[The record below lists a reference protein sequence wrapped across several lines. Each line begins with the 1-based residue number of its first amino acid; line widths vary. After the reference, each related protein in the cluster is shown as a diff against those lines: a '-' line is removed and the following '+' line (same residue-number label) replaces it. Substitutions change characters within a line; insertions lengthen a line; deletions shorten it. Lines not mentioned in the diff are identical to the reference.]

1 MFTRITVPL
10 MLLSVLAAA
19 DPVGLPPSPVL
30 DPAPVSSLYA
40 GMVPGTATHLPAG
53 IAIACDKKSPVGE
66 PETIDRLTTPDLDMI
81 CTRQHSADGA
91 TTFLRTVLAIR
102 GELTVVVDHVLP
114 AVGDTAEHTI
124 VRRITLPAET
134 KRSGDAILDTAN
146 LRVQSVDTATLAL
159 DDGAAVLIQHAAG
172 AIMACTVIQPLA
184 AGKTPVGVDAIA
196 SAVGAV
202 RKLHLR
208 YDQGRQEDVCI
219 AWESRPLHVAGVAY
233 FGRVAHVRTSGKGIA
248 VTVMP

>member
-10 MLLSVLAAA
+10 MLISALAAA

-30 DPAPVSSLYA
+30 DPAPVNSLYK
-40 GMVPGTATHLPAG
+40 GMVPGTTAHLPAG
-53 IAIACDKKSPVGE
+53 IAIACDGAEPVSQ
-66 PETIDRLTTPDLDMI
+66 PEVIDRLTTPDLDII

-91 TTFLRTVLAIR
+91 TTFLRTVLAVR
-102 GELTVVVDHVLP
+102 GELTVMVDHILP
-114 AVGDTAEHTI
+114 AAGEHTI
-124 VRRITLPAET
+124 TRRIALPAGAQRT
-134 KRSGDAILDTAN
+134 SDTVLDTAD

-159 DDGAAVLIQHAAG
+159 DNGTAVLTQRAAG